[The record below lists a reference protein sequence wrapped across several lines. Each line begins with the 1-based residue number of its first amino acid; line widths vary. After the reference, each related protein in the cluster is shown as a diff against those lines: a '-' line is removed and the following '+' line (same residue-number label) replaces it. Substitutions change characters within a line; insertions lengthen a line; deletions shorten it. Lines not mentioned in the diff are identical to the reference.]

1 MTQIPTLDGPSAAPA
16 SGGPAKSLVI
26 FLHGYGSN
34 GADLIDLAP
43 YWASACP
50 TRYSFRPTRP
60 NPATAFPTVDNG
72 GP

>member
-43 YWASACP
+43 YWASALP
-50 TRYSFRPTRP
+50 DTPEP
-60 NPATAFPTVDNG
+60 MEMVAEPKPEPATARD
-72 GP
+72 